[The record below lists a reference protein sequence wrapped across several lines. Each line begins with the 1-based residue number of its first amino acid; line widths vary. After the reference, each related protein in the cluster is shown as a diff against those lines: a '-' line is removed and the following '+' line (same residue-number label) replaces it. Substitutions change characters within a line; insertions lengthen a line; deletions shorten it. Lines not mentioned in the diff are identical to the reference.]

1 MSAAK
6 STSIYNRP
14 IIDDEYC
21 EKLDKGWKCKWCN
34 KQYGQINQTRILIHF
49 SRMAMHGVKGIEFCS
64 GEINQEKLNYYQ
76 SKMRQHNSRKEIKK
90 NQARQ
95 QDAINEATVTTVAT
109 NIHNK
114 KNLNLIIQI

>member
-90 NQARQ
+90 IK
-95 QDAINEATVTTVAT
+95 QD
-109 NIHNK
+109 NK
-114 KNLNLIIQI
+114 MQLMKLQSQLLQLIYIIKKI